1 MGDPL
6 WSGQVFKGRI
16 DCDKWTRE
24 GWGPV
29 VLTVEVTGVRSREN
43 FVCLTHIDEP
53 SGNVRPAEIWME
65 ADGTFDATK
74 GEISIMESSVHAN
87 SPDGVEVTPFAWSG
101 VLEGIRMKGGFK
113 VVSNAAEYGRTVL
126 NLLCISGGAKTHVL
140 SGNVAM
146 EEVRNRIG
154 GLHKALEAESWER
167 RKTAKSESRRV
178 AMGLASRRAETT
190 LKQRAW
196 ENANSMQGARDSMM
210 AAESA
215 AGSRISSARQASV
228 MSIIL
233 ASLRVFLVMHKEV
246 FAGERTTTTTAA
258 GPEFHEWFSLGL
270 AEGRLAAFILIR

>member
-1 MGDPL
+1 MGNAKMAHPL

-178 AMGLASRRAETT
+178 AMGLAS
-190 LKQRAW
+190 
-196 ENANSMQGARDSMM
+196 
-210 AAESA
+210 
-215 AGSRISSARQASV
+215 
-228 MSIIL
+228 
-233 ASLRVFLVMHKEV
+233 
-246 FAGERTTTTTAA
+246 
-258 GPEFHEWFSLGL
+258 
-270 AEGRLAAFILIR
+270 